1 MGSENGSQPSSPTA
15 AHPEKPGNSAA
26 SPSNQAERSS
36 GESTPR
42 IRLLYSKSKVYVY
55 RSLEATGHMCGYLAL
70 VEQSFGA
77 WYLVWTPE
85 AAVPPEDK
93 QNYATIEIHPDFL
106 SGYEE
111 GQYTAKDAPA
121 PSTSEDQG
129 SPTPS
134 TSAQDHCLTVSI
146 PSMSASAHQT
156 APNHG
161 STSMSLHSPEAYAF
175 CLPLA
180 DIVSLIIHPPSLTQW
195 YGSVIINVAD
205 GPDHGQAK
213 SRAVSRPPRRLAE
226 VREPKPEGDDF
237 LPNPGPE
244 ATAPYPSTYSF
255 PPLWFHD
262 DESWSTVSGATGRHW
277 GGDELL
283 IWLRKLVPVERDAHD
298 PNLYHVNPQLDHY
311 SIRSTNKASMSVSRR
326 EGNGGEEGSG
336 DGNMPEPHTA
346 NEPLMPH
353 SSTDHSPPMATM
365 NPVMASIKGLRWN
378 VLERFSRV
386 TKFYRDTSAN
396 VLEHPLGRP
405 LVPLL
410 PSALVSHVEV
420 PRNAQDLC
428 NDYESARLYLAKW
441 AASHILRQEAESQ
454 GVAGQTRP
462 PRPNTSVWQEWA
474 AEQSA
479 CGEFQVLSNT
489 AIPPLVRSNQP
500 LTVERWIDL
509 FEHSAKS
516 SEYRL
521 GQLKRSAKDIQKAI
535 FAGGVDHDI
544 RPQVWKF
551 LLGFY
556 PWDSDEATRLT
567 IHQER
572 EAQYYDIK
580 AQWLHNAQERLS
592 PDFQEQQHRIE
603 KDVLRTDRTVP
614 LFATSDTLA
623 WNLEPQP
630 NADTDSDGTGLPGT
644 NANLEIMK
652 DVLITYHYHNHDL
665 GYVQGMS
672 DLLAPIYAVMQD
684 EVETFWCFAHFMAGM
699 ERNFLRDQSGMH
711 HQLQTLRDLVQFMLP
726 GFYQFLAARDTDNL
740 FCCFRWLL
748 VWFKRE
754 FAFHD
759 ILTLWEVLWSHYPI
773 RDFHYFVVLAILD
786 QHAEVIMENLHTFDE
801 ILKYINDLSMT
812 INVFSTLRR
821 AEVLYHRFGQ
831 QAQFFA
837 THAPVSGSPTAA
849 DAAARL
855 PDTLASLLR

>member
-1 MGSENGSQPSSPTA
+1 MGSENASRPCSPTA
-15 AHPEKPGNSAA
+15 ARPLKPGKSATPPSHQPEH
-26 SPSNQAERSS
+26 SP

-70 VEQSFGA
+70 VEQAFGA

-93 QNYATIEIHPDFL
+93 KNYASIELHPDFL

-111 GQYTAKDAPA
+111 GRYTANDAPA
-121 PSTSEDQG
+121 LPTNEDHG
-129 SPTPS
+129 SPTSS
-134 TSAQDHCLTVSI
+134 TSAQNHCLTVSI
-146 PSMSASAHQT
+146 PSMPTDARQM
-156 APNHG
+156 APGHE
-161 STSMSLHSPEAYAF
+161 STSVSVHSPEAYAF

-205 GPDHGQAK
+205 GPDYGQAK
-213 SRAVSRPPRRLAE
+213 GSAISRPSRRLAE
-226 VREPKPEGDDF
+226 VRESKPNDGHF
-237 LPNPGPE
+237 SSNAIPE

-283 IWLRKLVPVERDAHD
+283 IWLRKLVQVERDVHD
-298 PNLYHVNPQLDHY
+298 PNLYYINPSSNHY
-311 SIRSTNKASMSVSRR
+311 PLQPTNETSRVALSK
-326 EGNGGEEGSG
+326 NGGGSG
-336 DGNMPEPHTA
+336 DADIPEVSTA

-353 SSTDHSPPMATM
+353 VGIGHLPPMATM
-365 NPVMASIKGLRWN
+365 NPVMASIKGLRWS

-386 TKFYRDTSAN
+386 TKLYRDTSAN

-410 PSALVSHVEV
+410 PTALVSHVEV

-441 AASHILRQEAESQ
+441 AASHILRQEEESQ
-454 GVAGQTRP
+454 GATGPARLLQ
-462 PRPNTSVWQEWA
+462 PNTSVWQEWA

-509 FEHSAKS
+509 FEHGTDS

-521 GQLKRSAKDIQKAI
+521 GQLKWTAKDIQKAI
-535 FAGGVDHDI
+535 FSGGVDHDI

-551 LLGFY
+551 LLRFY
-556 PWDSDEATRLT
+556 PWDSDEAARLA
-567 IHQER
+567 IRQER
-572 EAQYYDIK
+572 EAKYYEIK
-580 AQWLHNAQERLS
+580 AQWLHNAQERLT

-614 LFATSDTLA
+614 LFATSDTVA
-623 WNLEPQP
+623 WNLEPQSSDS
-630 NADTDSDGTGLPGT
+630 ADSEGTGLPGT

-652 DVLITYHYHNHDL
+652 DILMTYHYHNHEL

-684 EVETFWCFAHFMAGM
+684 EVEAFWCFTHFMEDM
-699 ERNFLRDQSGMH
+699 ERNFLRDQTGMH

-726 GFYQFLAARDTDNL
+726 SFYQFLATRDADNM

-759 ILTLWEVLWSHYPI
+759 ILMLWEVLWSHYPI
-773 RDFHYFVVLAILD
+773 RDFHYFVALAILD
-786 QHAEVIMENLHTFDE
+786 QHAEVIVENLHTFDE

-821 AEVLYHRFGQ
+821 AEVLYHRFRQ

-837 THAPVSGSPTAA
+837 AHAPVSGSPTAT
-849 DAAARL
+849 DAASGL
-855 PDTLASLLR
+855 PGTLQSLLG